1 MAKMRRDGTNIPN
14 IGEGRRGLEGYLLY
28 LLRQASTAAQ
38 QAVDRTLADLG
49 LSLAQYSALT
59 MINSYTDLSSADL
72 ARLSMLTPQS
82 AHEVV
87 QRLDTRGLVSKTLSR
102 ENKRIHRLQLTDDGR
117 SLLTEARERSER
129 VEMVLREEA
138 ASINEAELRKW
149 LVAVAGRLELE
160 GRH

>member
-1 MAKMRRDGTNIPN
+1 MSLPE

-59 MINSYTDLSSADL
+59 MINSYPNLSNADL

-87 QRLDTRGLVSKTLSR
+87 QRLDSRGLISKTPSPD
-102 ENKRIHRLQLTDDGR
+102 NKRIHRLQITADGKT
-117 SLLTEARERSER
+117 LLAEARMRSEA
-129 VEMVLREEA
+129 VELLLREEA
-138 ASINEAELRKW
+138 ATVNEAEIRRW
-149 LVAVAGRLELE
+149 LVAVASRLELR
-160 GRH
+160 GRN